1 MKIAKLTTIIV
12 SMAATMLLAS
22 GANARNGHTAQQL
35 ERAGYSCF
43 NDGPS
48 NFKHCWLERHIGNPV
63 IPIKVF
69 SPDGSEFLGT
79 EQLLREDIYAG
90 QPCPQDGI
98 DFWDFLGDAFPYF
111 ACHHFHT
118 GHH

>member
-1 MKIAKLTTIIV
+1 MNTTTRTIIA
-12 SMAATMLLAS
+12 MAFALFLS
-22 GANARNGHTAQQL
+22 GASNSAIAGNTADKL
-35 ERAGYSCF
+35 ERAGYACF
-43 NDGPS
+43 NAGPS
-48 NFKHCWLERHIGNPV
+48 DFRHCWLERHIGNPV

-90 QPCPQDGI
+90 QPCRQDGI
-98 DFWDFLGDAFPYF
+98 DPWDFLGEDFPYF